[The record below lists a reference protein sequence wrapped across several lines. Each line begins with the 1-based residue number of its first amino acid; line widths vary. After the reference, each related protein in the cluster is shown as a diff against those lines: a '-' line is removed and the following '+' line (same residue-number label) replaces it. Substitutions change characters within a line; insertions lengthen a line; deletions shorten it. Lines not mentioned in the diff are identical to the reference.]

1 MMVLLEEKS
10 LTPRTKFQP
19 EKLSL
24 TLTERTST
32 ATMTV
37 SEDAPEM
44 TVGDWMKMEDGPGAG
59 IVWRIKSIDDQYDRA
74 TKTVNLEHIINTLRD
89 RIIIDEVKSEYI
101 SGSAGVWPTNGDT
114 ARFILENWQS
124 TWRLGGV
131 ADGEVRNPYSFNG
144 DDLFSALETVSGTI
158 EDCFWHYDM
167 SSYPFRIDLVYLS
180 PSVVS
185 EMRTDRN
192 IRTLKK
198 TIDRT
203 GMYTRIFPIGKDDL
217 RIPGGS
223 ISMNTEIYGAI
234 HKTETDESKE
244 TADELY
250 WWAYEKLRKHCYPT
264 VTISISGLDL
274 AEATGETLD
283 KLRVGYMCRVPLPE
297 YNTTITERVTKL
309 SYSDVINDPM
319 NVTVTLSNK
328 QEDVAT
334 ISSVINSLTSA
345 MGGGGRTSAAN
356 SGKDHAWIEDTEEHV
371 ALVAEG
377 IIGTD
382 ENGEPNWKRLSQI
395 VVDGEGLHQT
405 VEEIKEGDVIRD
417 ARIDVNEKRI
427 LQEVTDRT
435 NADGELQGRITV
447 QADRITQEVTQRKGD
462 TEALSGR
469 ITVQANRI
477 TQEVNDRTSADNT
490 LSGRITVEANRI
502 TQEVTRATN
511 AEGTLG
517 GRITVEAG
525 RINQIVSAVGK
536 DGEVTAA
543 SITLAINEGKSGAWI
558 DADNVWIGNDKSTT
572 VIAGKLNVR
581 DLAAEIAKITTL
593 STLAISADGNIQCSG
608 GIVSKSLA
616 INQQYGI
623 TASGTGTFSGIKLGS
638 GSSFTD
644 CVVDAAVANNILTL
658 TKASGDTVTFS
669 RATSLSG
676 AWSGA
681 TFAVTASPQGNTAS
695 TTITLDGGTGSVAS
709 PDYTAN
715 SFISH
720 KAYVNV
726 KGSQTSGTATVKK
739 ILVDATNEYNAGFD
753 ASHSA
758 CIGGSSGGASNPD
771 KRTTATINPG
781 GSIDLWPFLKKSD
794 GTWTWG
800 DKCTVSA
807 NGSFYGNTTLYY
819 YNQGNHQ
826 YYPAG
831 SHNWYYT

>member
-334 ISSVINSLTSA
+334 ISSVINNLTSA

-395 VVDGEGLHQT
+395 VVDGQGIHQT

-417 ARIDVNEKRI
+417 AKIDINEQRI
-427 LQEVTDRT
+427 LQEVNDRT
-435 NADGELQGRITV
+435 AGDVEMYGRITV
-447 QADRITQEVTQRKGD
+447 EADRITQEV
-462 TEALSGR
+462 S
-469 ITVQANRI
+469 
-477 TQEVNDRTSADNT
+477 
-490 LSGRITVEANRI
+490 
-502 TQEVTRATN
+502 RATA
-511 AEGTLG
+511 AEGTLRG
-517 GRITVEAG
+517 AITVEAG
-525 RINQIVSAVGK
+525 KISQIVSAVGK

-819 YNQGNHQ
+819 YNQGDHQ

>member
-334 ISSVINSLTSA
+334 ISSVINNLTSA
-345 MGGGGRTSAAN
+345 MGGGGRTRAAN

-447 QADRITQEVTQRKGD
+447 QADRITQEVIQRQGD
-462 TEALSGR
+462 VEALSGR
-469 ITVQANRI
+469 II
-477 TQEVNDRTSADNT
+477 
-490 LSGRITVEANRI
+490 
-502 TQEVTRATN
+502 
-511 AEGTLG
+511 
-517 GRITVEAG
+517 VEAG
-525 RINQIVSAVGK
+525 KISQIVSAVGE

-543 SITLAINEGKSGAWI
+543 SIVLAINKAGDSEARI
-558 DADNVWIGNDKSTT
+558 DANKVYIGNQKSTT
-572 VIAGKLNVR
+572 VINGKLNASDV
-581 DLAAEIAKITTL
+581 
-593 STLAISADGNIQCSG
+593 
-608 GIVSKSLA
+608 
-616 INQQYGI
+616 
-623 TASGTGTFSGIKLGS
+623 TASYIAGKIAQIQNVSVQNLSSERGGVDVNSVSTNSFYQGDVSCYVPHAITQLQIVQNGNTYTLQRKWFSEGTWTDVGSFSRAVSSWSVGGGGGNVNVTANPQNQTKSVPVSIGGPNSISSNGTYTYK
-638 GSSFTD
+638 
-644 CVVDAAVANNILTL
+644 VYYEN
-658 TKASGDTVTFS
+658 ASGDDVETGASKTVTVDVSAPSPEIDIPTNHIFYS
-669 RATSLSG
+669 SDGNAQPGAVALNTLS
-676 AWSGA
+676 
-681 TFAVTASPQGNTAS
+681 S
-695 TTITLDGGTGSVAS
+695 TIHNNRNG
-709 PDYTAN
+709 
-715 SFISH
+715 
-720 KAYVNV
+720 YVFFR
-726 KGSQTSGTATVKK
+726 
-739 ILVDATNEYNAGFD
+739 VDAGN
-753 ASHSA
+753 
-758 CIGGSSGGASNPD
+758 SS
-771 KRTTATINPG
+771 KWYRVT
-781 GSIDLWPFLKKSD
+781 SD
-794 GTWTWG
+794 
-800 DKCTVSA
+800 
-807 NGSFYGNTTLYY
+807 
-819 YNQGNHQ
+819 
-826 YYPAG
+826 
-831 SHNWYYT
+831 

>member
-101 SGSAGVWPTNGDT
+101 SGSEGVWPTNGDT

-158 EDCFWHYDM
+158 ENCFWHYDM

-180 PSVVS
+180 PTVVS

-217 RIPGGS
+217 RISGGS

-244 TADELY
+244 TEDELY

-490 LSGRITVEANRI
+490 LSGRITVEAGKI
-502 TQEVTRATN
+502 S
-511 AEGTLG
+511 
-517 GRITVEAG
+517 
-525 RINQIVSAVGK
+525 QIVSAVGK

-543 SITLAINEGKSGAWI
+543 RDRKS
-558 DADNVWIGNDKSTT
+558 
-572 VIAGKLNVR
+572 
-581 DLAAEIAKITTL
+581 
-593 STLAISADGNIQCSG
+593 
-608 GIVSKSLA
+608 
-616 INQQYGI
+616 
-623 TASGTGTFSGIKLGS
+623 
-638 GSSFTD
+638 
-644 CVVDAAVANNILTL
+644 VV
-658 TKASGDTVTFS
+658 
-669 RATSLSG
+669 
-676 AWSGA
+676 
-681 TFAVTASPQGNTAS
+681 
-695 TTITLDGGTGSVAS
+695 
-709 PDYTAN
+709 
-715 SFISH
+715 
-720 KAYVNV
+720 
-726 KGSQTSGTATVKK
+726 
-739 ILVDATNEYNAGFD
+739 
-753 ASHSA
+753 
-758 CIGGSSGGASNPD
+758 
-771 KRTTATINPG
+771 
-781 GSIDLWPFLKKSD
+781 
-794 GTWTWG
+794 
-800 DKCTVSA
+800 
-807 NGSFYGNTTLYY
+807 
-819 YNQGNHQ
+819 
-826 YYPAG
+826 
-831 SHNWYYT
+831 

>member
-101 SGSAGVWPTNGDT
+101 SGSEGVWPTNGDT

-158 EDCFWHYDM
+158 ENCFWHYDM

-180 PSVVS
+180 PTVVS

-217 RIPGGS
+217 RISGGS

-244 TADELY
+244 TEDELY

-490 LSGRITVEANRI
+490 LSGRITVEAGKI
-502 TQEVTRATN
+502 S
-511 AEGTLG
+511 
-517 GRITVEAG
+517 
-525 RINQIVSAVGK
+525 QIVSAVGK

-543 SITLAINEGKSGAWI
+543 SITLAINEGRSGAWI
-558 DADNVWIGNDKSTT
+558 DANNVWIGNDKSTT
-572 VIAGKLNVR
+572 VIAGKLEAS
-581 DLAAEIAKITTL
+581 DITADFLSAKIATIPTLRGIAASFSGNVSTT
-593 STLAISADGNIQCSG
+593 SGVIAYQVYADGNNISNPVIETRVQGPTSN
-608 GIVSKSLA
+608 VYTLQHK
-616 INQQYGI
+616 
-623 TASGTGTFSGIKLGS
+623 TADGTWH
-638 GSSFTD
+638 
-644 CVVDAAVANNILTL
+644 DA
-658 TKASGDTVTFS
+658 GTFS

-676 AWSGA
+676 AWSGNRY
-681 TFAVTASPQGNTAS
+681 TVTASPQGNTISDTIAMLPQGNGS
-695 TTITLDGGTGSVAS
+695 TSFSVSACHTSAVAANAVATQNIFLTENTSGKTVSARAGSSTGTAYGVISVAN
-709 PDYTAN
+709 T
-715 SFISH
+715 
-720 KAYVNV
+720 
-726 KGSQTSGTATVKK
+726 
-739 ILVDATNEYNAGFD
+739 YNAGFD
-753 ASHSA
+753 ADHSA
-758 CIGGSSGGASNPD
+758 CIGGDQGGASNPD
-771 KRTTATINPG
+771 KKTAVSISPV
-781 GSIDLWPFLKKSD
+781 GSVDLWPYLKKSD

-800 DKCTVSA
+800 DQCTVSA
-807 NGSFYGNTTLYY
+807 NGTAFNHPSGPGACTLYY
-819 YNQGNHQ
+819 LMNGSYYSAGN
-826 YYPAG
+826 
-831 SHNWYYT
+831 HNWYWT

>member
-334 ISSVINSLTSA
+334 ISSVINNLTSA

-558 DADNVWIGNDKSTT
+558 DADNVWIGNSKSTT
-572 VIAGKLNVR
+572 VIAGKLEAS
-581 DLAAEIAKITTL
+581 DITADFLSAKIATIPTLRGIAASFSGNVSTT
-593 STLAISADGNIQCSG
+593 SGVIAYQVYADGNNISNPVIETRVQGPTSN
-608 GIVSKSLA
+608 VYTLQHK
-616 INQQYGI
+616 
-623 TASGTGTFSGIKLGS
+623 TADGTWH
-638 GSSFTD
+638 
-644 CVVDAAVANNILTL
+644 DA
-658 TKASGDTVTFS
+658 GTFS

-676 AWSGA
+676 AWSGG
-681 TFAVTASPQGNTAS
+681 TFTVTASPQGNTAS
-695 TTITLDGGTGSVAS
+695 TTITLDGGTGGVAS

-758 CIGGSSGGASNPD
+758 CIGGNGGSASNPD

-781 GSIDLWPFLKKSD
+781 GSIDLWPYLKKSD
-794 GTWTWG
+794 DTWTWG

-819 YNQGNHQ
+819 YNLGDHQ
-826 YYPAG
+826 YYSAG

>member
-101 SGSAGVWPTNGDT
+101 SGSEGVWPTNGDT

-124 TWRLGGV
+124 TWRLGAV

-158 EDCFWHYDM
+158 ENCFWHYDM

-180 PSVVS
+180 PTVVS

-217 RIPGGS
+217 RISGGS

-334 ISSVINSLTSA
+334 ISSVINNLTSA

-543 SITLAINEGKSGAWI
+543 SITLAINEGRSGAWI
-558 DADNVWIGNDKSTT
+558 DANNVWIGNDKSTT
-572 VIAGKLNVR
+572 VIAGKLEAS
-581 DLAAEIAKITTL
+581 DITADFLSAKIATIPTLRGIAASFSGNVSTT
-593 STLAISADGNIQCSG
+593 SGVIAYQVYADGNNISNPVIETRVQGPTSN
-608 GIVSKSLA
+608 VYTL
-616 INQQYGI
+616 QHT
-623 TASGTGTFSGIKLGS
+623 TADGTWH
-638 GSSFTD
+638 
-644 CVVDAAVANNILTL
+644 DA
-658 TKASGDTVTFS
+658 GTFS

-676 AWSGA
+676 AWSGG
-681 TFAVTASPQGNTAS
+681 TFTVTASPQGNTAS
-695 TTITLDGGTGSVAS
+695 TTITLDGGTGGVAS

-758 CIGGSSGGASNPD
+758 CIGGNGGSASNPD

-781 GSIDLWPFLKKSD
+781 GSIDLWPYLKKSD
-794 GTWTWG
+794 DTWTWG

-819 YNQGNHQ
+819 YNLGDHQ
-826 YYPAG
+826 YYSAG

>member
-101 SGSAGVWPTNGDT
+101 SGSEGVWPTNGDT

-319 NVTVTLSNK
+319 NVTVTMSNK

-334 ISSVINSLTSA
+334 ISSVINNLTSA

-543 SITLAINEGKSGAWI
+543 SITLAINEGRSGAWI
-558 DADNVWIGNDKSTT
+558 DADNVWIGNSKSTT
-572 VIAGKLNVR
+572 VIAGKLEAS
-581 DLAAEIAKITTL
+581 DITADFLSAKIATIPTLRGIAASFSGNVSTT
-593 STLAISADGNIQCSG
+593 SGVIAYQVYADGNNISNPVTETRVQGPTSG
-608 GIVSKSLA
+608 VYTLQHRTADGIWH
-616 INQQYGI
+616 
-623 TASGTGTFSGIKLGS
+623 
-638 GSSFTD
+638 
-644 CVVDAAVANNILTL
+644 DA
-658 TKASGDTVTFS
+658 GTFS
-669 RATSLSG
+669 RATSLTG
-676 AWSGA
+676 DWSGSYQA
-681 TFAVTASPQGNTAS
+681 GKKYVVTASPQGTTHESPTINKVGKYGSAS
-695 TTITLDGGTGSVAS
+695 WSGSVLNQQVLVQ
-709 PDYTAN
+709 DAN
-715 SFISH
+715 
-720 KAYVNV
+720 A
-726 KGSQTSGTATVKK
+726 
-739 ILVDATNEYNAGFD
+739 NA
-753 ASHSA
+753 
-758 CIGGSSGGASNPD
+758 IYL
-771 KRTTATINPG
+771 
-781 GSIDLWPFLKKSD
+781 GSIDVTNIYDEGKAAVTVTDISIWDEDDNRLSGIFSPTSNTVIKAFVKKEENWVQGDSVTIR
-794 GTWTWG
+794 GYTSAGNRYWG
-800 DKCTVSA
+800 YYDSNTGWHAYGSSA
-807 NGSFYGNTTLYY
+807 MTLYY
-819 YNQGNHQ
+819 R
-826 YYPAG
+826 P
-831 SHNWYYT
+831 